1 MCRLGTIGVIAT
13 LAALTAGSGA
23 MFAQEAAKPAEPA
36 AQEAAKPAEA
46 AAPAAQEA
54 AKPVE
59 AAKVVSNA
67 KPVDKVII
75 AFNKKAKDNGEVKF
89 TFTPT
94 GGAAMEIRVTIAKDM
109 NDEDSAR
116 ATLKE
121 FKVALGEDKY
131 KLDLDDG
138 TKVVIKGKGDATFNV
153 SISAQSVPGL
163 TVEFK

>member
-116 ATLKE
+116 AALKE
-121 FKVALGEDKY
+121 FKVALGDEKY
-131 KLDLDDG
+131 SLDLDDG
-138 TKVVIKGKGDATFNV
+138 TKVVIKGKKDAKFNV
-153 SISAQSVPGL
+153 AISAMSVPGL